1 MILPVLLNPAHLIG
15 APEVI
20 AVGWLGLPFFLG
32 GSLAGLL
39 AIRTRTVV
47 LAIPRARIR
56 QIQVF
61 TVTTFTSYLW
71 IHPQSFRSFWIE
83 EIYAGLKEKNHASP
97 APTPWGRRPTN
108 EEDFGG
114 EDLRRR
120 SRRRTRFLNRPNQ
133 TTFISIV
140 TPIGYDM
147 DMDMAEFSCFGVRI
161 GKVGPT

>member
-61 TVTTFTSYLW
+61 TVTTFTSSLW
-71 IHPQSFRSFWIE
+71 IHPAVLSIILDRRDLCRAQGEKPRIPSPHSLGKKTNKRRRLWGGRSPKKIP
-83 EIYAGLKEKNHASP
+83 EKNTIFRP
-97 APTPWGRRPTN
+97 AKSNDFHFDGDTN
-108 EEDFGG
+108 R
-114 EDLRRR
+114 L
-120 SRRRTRFLNRPNQ
+120 
-133 TTFISIV
+133 
-140 TPIGYDM
+140 
-147 DMDMAEFSCFGVRI
+147 
-161 GKVGPT
+161 